1 MGLILSEAI
10 ALAAIGGVVGVLMS
24 RGAINALPGL
34 PFIGDAVRGFPD
46 FGLQPRIVALGLSG
60 AVVLG
65 LLAGLVPALLAY
77 RAKITDM
84 LRQV

>member
-1 MGLILSEAI
+1 
-10 ALAAIGGVVGVLMS
+10 
-24 RGAINALPGL
+24 L

-60 AVVLG
+60 ALMLG